1 MKRKAS
7 IRVMIMVPVLLLGF
21 VSIFSNVM
29 SLTNLRKVNTTASTI
44 ADDYMAAIN
53 ELDVIGQSSK
63 NIHTLAIK
71 NFHSLSPSF
80 T

>member
-53 ELDVIGQSSK
+53 ELDVIGK
-63 NIHTLAIK
+63 T
-71 NFHSLSPSF
+71 
-80 T
+80 